1 MNRIFKLSFLILAAI
16 LLVDSTLLAQS
27 SLFIK
32 SEEQMREQALRGG
45 AGAEEES
52 TDSSNINGV
61 PKVQASKVS
70 WTMIEEKKVKG
81 VRVHDLVTIMI
92 REKSS
97 HGSDS
102 ETKANK
108 KAGLSMALTDWIK
121 LTGGDLAPAP
131 QVSGD
136 PKIGSNFARNLDGK
150 AEVTREDY
158 VTAEIQAEVVDVYP
172 NGNVFLEASHF
183 IRTDD
188 ETTMITLTGLCRSND
203 ITAGN
208 TIMSTRIAN
217 LKIDKQ
223 HNGIAKDYNNRGW
236 LSKFVDFISPF

>member
-1 MNRIFKLSFLILAAI
+1 MNRFVKISFAFIAVIIFANNT
-16 LLVDSTLLAQS
+16 VLAQS

-45 AGAEEES
+45 QGDEENA
-52 TDSSNINGV
+52 DSGMVNGV
-61 PKVQASKVS
+61 PKVLASQVS

-81 VRVHDLVTIMI
+81 VRMHDLVTILV

-102 ETKANK
+102 ETKADK
-108 KAGLSMALTDWIK
+108 KTGLNMVLSDWIK
-121 LTGGDLAPAP
+121 LTGGDLAPAT
-131 QVSGD
+131 QRRGD
-136 PKIGSNFARNLDGK
+136 PKIGANFSRELDGETQI
-150 AEVTREDY
+150 AREDY

-172 NGNVFLEASHF
+172 NGNVMLEASHF

-188 ETTMITLTGLCRSND
+188 ETTTITLTGVCRSND
-203 ITAGN
+203 ISESNSIT
-208 TIMSTRIAN
+208 SSKIAK

-223 HNGIAKDYNNRGW
+223 HTGIAKDYTDQGF
-236 LSKFVDFISPF
+236 LTKFIDFINPF